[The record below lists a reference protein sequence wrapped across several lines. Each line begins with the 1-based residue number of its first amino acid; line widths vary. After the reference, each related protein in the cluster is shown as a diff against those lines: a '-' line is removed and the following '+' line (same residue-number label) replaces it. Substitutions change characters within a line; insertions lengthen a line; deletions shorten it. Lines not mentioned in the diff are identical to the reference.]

1 MALGATAGRSLLRR
15 PVAVMRERG
24 AVLATGSDYRVMLT
38 VHPSFLLRLPD
49 AERKAEEYQ
58 RFVADLRLAAAA
70 VA

>member
-1 MALGATAGRSLLRR
+1 
-15 PVAVMRERG
+15 VAVMRERG

-49 AERKAEEYQ
+49 PERKADEYQ
-58 RFVADLRLAAAA
+58 RFVADLRLAASA

>member
-1 MALGATAGRSLLRR
+1 
-15 PVAVMRERG
+15 
-24 AVLATGSDYRVMLT
+24 MLT